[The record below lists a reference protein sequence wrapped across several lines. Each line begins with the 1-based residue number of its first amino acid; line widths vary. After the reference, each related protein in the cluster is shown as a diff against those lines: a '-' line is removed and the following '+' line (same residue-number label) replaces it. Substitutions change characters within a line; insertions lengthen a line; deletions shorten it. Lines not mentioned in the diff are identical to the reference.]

1 MKKAVKYKFRPDY
14 AVSPGEIL
22 EETLDARCIQKTDFA
37 LRTGLSQKTIYGII
51 AGKAPVSPETALAL
65 ERVLG
70 TPAEVWLNLQA
81 TYDAFVARKK
91 ASIRTAEEISW
102 AKSFPLK
109 DLEKIGMIDSSQ
121 DSVENGLRFFGVAS
135 IDAWK
140 KIYGK
145 RIERLTKSLGAK
157 ERLYSNLTW
166 FRMVEIKAAE
176 IETDP
181 FDETK
186 YKRCLSRFEK
196 SDKQDP
202 YRLIDTIS
210 NDCRQSG
217 VALVLAPKLGRANIK
232 GAAFWQTPSKRVI
245 AIGVRDNNNNQSWL
259 KFLNEALRLHRHR
272 KKEIFIDEQEIPTR
286 NRSASKKRNSSL
298 TEGSAT
304 C

>member
-1 MKKAVKYKFRPDY
+1 MNKAVKYQFIPDY

-22 EETLDARCIQKTDFA
+22 EETLDARSIQKTDFA

-51 AGKAPVSPETALAL
+51 AGKAPVSPETAVAL

-70 TPAEVWLNLQA
+70 TPAEAWLNLQA

-109 DLEKIGMIDSSQ
+109 DLEKIGMINTSQ
-121 DSVENGLRFFGVAS
+121 DPVENGLRFFGVAS

-145 RIERLTKSLGAK
+145 RIERLTKSLGSK

-166 FRMVEIKAAE
+166 LRMVEIKAAE

-181 FDETK
+181 FDEAK
-186 YKRCLSRFEK
+186 YKKCISLFDK
-196 SDKQDP
+196 INKQDP
-202 YRLIDTIS
+202 YILIDTIS
-210 NDCRQSG
+210 TVCRQSG
-217 VALVLAPKLGRANIK
+217 VALVLAPKLSRANIN

-245 AIGVRDNNNNQSWL
+245 AIGVRDNNDDQSWV
-259 KFLNEALRLHRHR
+259 KFLNDALRLHRHK
-272 KKEIFIDEQEIPTR
+272 KKELFIDEQEIPTK
-286 NRSASKKRNSSL
+286 NRSASKKADSSL
-298 TEGSAT
+298 IVGIAV

>member
-1 MKKAVKYKFRPDY
+1 MKKAVKYQFGPDY

-51 AGKAPVSPETALAL
+51 AGKAPVSPETAVAL

-81 TYDAFVARKK
+81 TYDAFVARKR
-91 ASIRTAEEISW
+91 ASIKTAEAISW

-121 DSVENGLRFFGVAS
+121 DPVENGLRFFGVAS

-145 RIERLTKSLGAK
+145 RIERLTKSLGTV
-157 ERLYSNLTW
+157 ENLYSNLTW
-166 FRMVEIKAAE
+166 LRMVEIKAAE

-181 FDETK
+181 FDEAK
-186 YKRCLSRFEK
+186 YKKCLSMFEK
-196 SDKQDP
+196 SNKQDP
-202 YRLIDTIS
+202 NELVDTIS
-210 NDCRQSG
+210 PDCRQSG
-217 VALVLAPKLGRANIK
+217 VALVLAPKLRRANIN
-232 GAAFWQTPSKRVI
+232 GAAFWQTPYKRVI
-245 AIGVRDNNNNQSWL
+245 AIGVRDNYDDQSWL
-259 KFLNEALRLHRHR
+259 KFLNEAFLLHRHK
-272 KKEIFIDEQEIPTR
+272 KKELFIDEQKIPTK
-286 NRSASKKRNSSL
+286 NQSA
-298 TEGSAT
+298 
-304 C
+304 